1 MQLIQ
6 YFIYN
11 PIKGSDLLKI
21 ALITTKQLHGYTKE
35 IIDNLNLNCEIQYFV
50 YSNFSNLV
58 DIYTKNYDLVDGFLI
73 SSVLSSQWIKKTY
86 PICRKPVVSFNTD
99 MLTLY
104 KTLFNLVIQDRN
116 TDFSKVYLD
125 FMNSPLFPNQL
136 QKLYEYDKSV
146 YEISDI
152 AENIEELDLGGIFNF
167 CRSIVENITLRWE
180 QGSLDLAVITFSNIT
195 EDLEKKGIKYHFAYP
210 SKDHVESSV
219 QRIIKDIQL
228 HKLSENQPAV
238 IDISIDKFNPNED
251 IFNKDNELLPILLH
265 ESITNYNK
273 NYLANFVIKRNHGS
287 FEIFTSQKTV
297 DRITH
302 NKTICSLTNH
312 LKNSLNFTV
321 SVGYGYGEDIS
332 EAKYLASLANK
343 EAKYKPYTC
352 SYLATSM
359 DELVGPL
366 TSENNI
372 IVQNSKMEY
381 YEKVAKRVGL
391 SPINV
396 QKIIATMKILKTD
409 NLTAQDLANQLSI
422 TVRSANRFL
431 NKLME
436 AGVAEVVGEDFGTSR
451 GRPKNVYKIDFER

>member
-1 MQLIQ
+1 MIQ
-6 YFIYN
+6 YFIDN

-21 ALITTKQLHGYTKE
+21 ALITTKQLHDYTKE

-58 DIYTKNYDLVDGFLI
+58 EIYAKNYDLVDGFLI
-73 SSVLSSQWIKKTY
+73 SSLLSSQWIKKTY

-99 MLTLY
+99 MLNLY

-125 FMNSPLFPNQL
+125 FMNSPLFPDKL
-136 QKLYEYDKSV
+136 QKLYDYDKPV
-146 YEISDI
+146 YELSDI

-180 QGSLDLAVITFSNIT
+180 QGSLDLAIITFSNIA
-195 EDLEKKGIKYHFAYP
+195 EELEKKGIKYHLACP

-219 QRIIKDIQL
+219 HRIIKDIQL

-238 IDISIDKFNPNED
+238 IDISIDKFNPNDE

-273 NYLANFVIKRNHGS
+273 NHLTNFVIKRNHGS

-297 DRITH
+297 DRITN

-312 LKNSLNFTV
+312 LKSTLKFTV
-321 SVGYGYGEDIS
+321 SIGYGYGEDVS

-359 DELVGPL
+359 DQLVGPL
-366 TSENNI
+366 TSENNL
-372 IVQNSKMEY
+372 IVQNNKMEY
-381 YEKVAKRVGL
+381 YEKVAKKVGL

-436 AGVAEVVGEDFGTSR
+436 TGIAEVIGEEFGTSR
-451 GRPKNVYKIDFER
+451 GRPKNVYKINFDS